1 MIVRDSR
8 PPPRCGASADEPVN
22 AAMTDPTAEP
32 VLRHVT
38 CAHPGG
44 LHRLAYW
51 QWGDAANP
59 DVVLCVHGLTRNGR
73 DFDAL
78 AQRLA
83 PRKRVVCPDI
93 AGRGR
98 SDRLRDPNLYGLPQY
113 IADCVTL
120 IARLDVERLAWIGTS
135 MGGLIGM
142 SYAALPG
149 NAVAKLVLNDVGPE
163 IDPVGLQRIATYV
176 GTDPRYPS
184 FEAAE
189 QALRLAMVNFGP
201 HTDEQFRLLS
211 RHALVRIGDTWGMN
225 YDPAIAVPVK
235 ATVAALA
242 ASGAQ
247 PPSLWPLYDQIG
259 CPTLVLRGAQSDVLS
274 PEVAAQMSARG
285 PRAQVVQFEGVGH
298 TPTLIVDDQIAA
310 VERFLG

>member
-1 MIVRDSR
+1 MS
-8 PPPRCGASADEPVN
+8 
-22 AAMTDPTAEP
+22 DPATEP

-51 QWGDAANP
+51 QWGDPANP

-83 PRKRVVCPDI
+83 ARRRVVCPDI
-93 AGRGR
+93 VGRGR
-98 SDRLRDPNLYGLPQY
+98 SDRLRDPNLYGVPQY
-113 IADCVTL
+113 VADCVTL
-120 IARLDVERLAWIGTS
+120 IARLDVERLSWIGTS

-149 NAVAKLVLNDVGPE
+149 NAVGRLVLNDVGPE
-163 IDPVGLQRIATYV
+163 IDPVGLQRIAAYV
-176 GTDPRYPS
+176 GADPRFPS
-184 FEAAE
+184 FEVAE
-189 QALRLAMVNFGP
+189 QALRLLMVNFGP

-211 RHALVRIGDTWGMN
+211 RHALVRIGDTWGMS
-225 YDPAIAVPVK
+225 YDPAIAVPVR

-247 PPSLWPLYDQIG
+247 PPSLWPLYDQIT

-274 PEVAAQMSARG
+274 PEAAVQMSERG
-285 PRAQVVQFEGVGH
+285 PRAQVVQFDGVGH
-298 TPTLIVDDQIAA
+298 APTLIADDQIAA
-310 VERFLG
+310 VAGFLG